1 MYDLI
6 VPKMS
11 PLCNPRIKI
20 KIAVTITVTIILTVF
35 WDLIYSLDYPWIEPI
50 EAIFLAWACLTCDTP
65 TNSNSNSTHTQT
77 HNLIL
82 TGSVLL
88 IRLGTRRAQINFERG
103 YLSWMGVS
111 DLSCGPTSLI
121 GIRFLRHRSDPTLEQ
136 TNQ

>member
-1 MYDLI
+1 
-6 VPKMS
+6 MS

-20 KIAVTITVTIILTVF
+20 KIAVTITVTIIITVF

-88 IRLGTRRAQINFERG
+88 IRLGTRPSQIHFERG

-111 DLSCGPTSLI
+111 DLSCVTFFEPTSLI
-121 GIRFLRHRSDPTLEQ
+121 RIRFVRHRSNPTLEQ